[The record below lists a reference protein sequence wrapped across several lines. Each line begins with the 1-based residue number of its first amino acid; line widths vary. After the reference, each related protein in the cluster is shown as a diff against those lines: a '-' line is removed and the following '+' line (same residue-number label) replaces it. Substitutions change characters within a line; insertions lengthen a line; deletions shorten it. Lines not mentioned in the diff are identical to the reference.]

1 MLKTLLKLSLLFRRC
16 RKSELKVDENLLNQN
31 VDSIENSAGRA
42 IKQYENHPSIKGI
55 ERNVESRIFFSVLN
69 FLFVLNKNRKNWIP
83 RRLLRTRIF
92 QQESWKKTLTF
103 LLNLFW
109 KINVYKKGSGTKPYN
124 RQSVII
130 LSNLSKVNKRCLG

>member
-55 ERNVESRIFFSVLN
+55 ERNVESRNFFSVLN
-69 FLFVLNKNRKNWIP
+69 FLFVLNKNRKN
-83 RRLLRTRIF
+83 
-92 QQESWKKTLTF
+92 
-103 LLNLFW
+103 
-109 KINVYKKGSGTKPYN
+109 
-124 RQSVII
+124 
-130 LSNLSKVNKRCLG
+130 

>member
-55 ERNVESRIFFSVLN
+55 ERNVESRIFFFS
-69 FLFVLNKNRKNWIP
+69 F
-83 RRLLRTRIF
+83 
-92 QQESWKKTLTF
+92 E
-103 LLNLFW
+103 
-109 KINVYKKGSGTKPYN
+109 
-124 RQSVII
+124 
-130 LSNLSKVNKRCLG
+130 LSFCIEQK